1 MQTESRLRGLWLA
14 RELPFPQGTGDK
26 IYSGNLAKA
35 LAEAG
40 ADLTLVGIQPASDP
54 PVPLDWSIK
63 WNIVPGEARSTLRSL
78 LSTMPM
84 VAAAYATREYRK
96 KITELA
102 KDEWD
107 FVVFDQYGLGWTL
120 PPFLSEMPG
129 VKSSVLV
136 YVAHN
141 HESTLLK
148 SLYRDFRGSFAKRL
162 VLWQNYL
169 KAKSFEQNLTSRV
182 DLITAITEED
192 ANKFRRDAPDTN
204 VVVLKPGYAGPVSS
218 REAITADTPRR
229 VILVGSFH
237 WIAKQENL
245 RQFVAIAD
253 PVFAAKGIELQIVGS
268 IPPAFAAE
276 LTRSTAATSVTG
288 FVTSIE
294 PYMEAA
300 RIAVVPEMIGGGF
313 KLKFLDYIFSRTPVA
328 TLSNAAAGLPKDVLD
343 AMLCRDTLDCL
354 VSDIGDLIDR
364 LPKLN
369 AMQETAL
376 SKAEALFRWEDRGIA
391 LLTAIQD
398 CQKFAEDGAESFG
411 PGEFVDENVDR

>member
-1 MQTESRLRGLWLA
+1 M
-14 RELPFPQGTGDK
+14 GDK

-40 ADLTLVGIQPASDP
+40 ADLTLVGIQPASDS
-54 PVPLDWSIK
+54 PVPRNWPIK

-78 LSTMPM
+78 FSAKPL

-96 KITELA
+96 KIAELA
-102 KDEWD
+102 KYEWD
-107 FVVFDQYGLGWTL
+107 FVVFDQYGLGWAL
-120 PPFLSEMPG
+120 PLFLSEMAG
-129 VKSSVLV
+129 AKSPVLV
-136 YVAHN
+136 HVAHD
-141 HESTLLK
+141 HEATLLE

-162 VLWQNYL
+162 VLWQNYR
-169 KAKSFEQNLTSRV
+169 KARSFEKNIASRV

-192 ANKFRRDAPDTN
+192 ANKFRRDAPGTN
-204 VVVLKPGYAGPVSS
+204 IVVLKPGYSGTVSS
-218 REAITADTPRR
+218 RQRITADTPRR

-245 RQFVAIAD
+245 RRFIAIAD
-253 PVFAAKGIELQIVGS
+253 PAFAAKGIELQIVGS
-268 IPPAFAAE
+268 IPSAFASE
-276 LTRSTAATSVTG
+276 LTRSTVATSVTG

-300 RIAVVPEMIGGGF
+300 RIAVVPEVIGGGF

-343 AMLCRDTLDCL
+343 AMLCRDTLESL
-354 VSDIGDLIDR
+354 VQDIGDLIDH

-376 SKAEALFRWEDRGIA
+376 SKAEALFRWQDRGIA
-391 LLTAIQD
+391 LLTAIQN
-398 CQKFAEDGAESFG
+398 CQKFAQHGS
-411 PGEFVDENVDR
+411 